1 MLILSNRIVCLL
13 STKHLE
19 PGNEKHLHFVPKRK
33 QQQRLTCIIPTCK
46 CMINIVDSNTSI
58 THLNTNTVPELNV
71 KIKILRIILRMK
83 TFQTKISIDVIVTY
97 NKVERLLPPKAYV
110 YIQYV
115 KIQDDLPYERQYN
128 MMAL

>member
-1 MLILSNRIVCLL
+1 
-13 STKHLE
+13 
-19 PGNEKHLHFVPKRK
+19 
-33 QQQRLTCIIPTCK
+33 
-46 CMINIVDSNTSI
+46 MINIVDSNTSI